1 MTSGPAPRS
10 ALTTDRA
17 SDDLSPSVCDRFP
30 EAQLASGIS
39 LRSTTG
45 RGTARTTFL
54 RSTGYERCQI
64 GRLIGAMK
72 PLITLAVVRL
82 LPELH
87 SAPSQKKTL
96 RLARKERE
104 GLGHEVGMELEDRA
118 VSGIG
123 IDDEF
128 AVRKAP
134 RQIVR
139 VLAWDHAIAVA
150 VRNEDRVVNL

>member
-1 MTSGPAPRS
+1 
-10 ALTTDRA
+10 
-17 SDDLSPSVCDRFP
+17 
-30 EAQLASGIS
+30 
-39 LRSTTG
+39 
-45 RGTARTTFL
+45 
-54 RSTGYERCQI
+54 
-64 GRLIGAMK
+64 
-72 PLITLAVVRL
+72 
-82 LPELH
+82 
-87 SAPSQKKTL
+87 
-96 RLARKERE
+96 
-104 GLGHEVGMELEDRA
+104 MELEDRA